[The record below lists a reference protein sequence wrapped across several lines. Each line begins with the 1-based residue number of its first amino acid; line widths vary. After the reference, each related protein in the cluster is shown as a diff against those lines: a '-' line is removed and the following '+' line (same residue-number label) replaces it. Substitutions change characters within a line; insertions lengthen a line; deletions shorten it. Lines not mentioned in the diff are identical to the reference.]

1 MALRDQHLAQGERV
15 VLRMRTHWKALAE
28 PLALFVFLLLVV
40 GLAWWFSRDSDW
52 NSWVLIISGGVSLLL
67 VVLFVAIPI
76 WRWNTSRYVFT
87 NRRVSHRYGI
97 LTRHGRDIPLYRIN
111 DIGIEKGFVDRLF
124 GCGTLIISDA
134 TAKAGLELRDVPRVE
149 QVQVQLQDLLHQSDD
164 GSDDGEFPPTE
175 PQGGPRRR
183 R

>member
-1 MALRDQHLAQGERV
+1 MALRDSHLAEGERV

-28 PLALFVFLLLVV
+28 PVALLVFLLLVV
-40 GLAWWFSRDSDW
+40 AGAWWFSRDSEW
-52 NSWVLIISGGVSLLL
+52 GSWVLLISGGLALLL
-67 VVLFVAIPI
+67 TILFVVIPI

-97 LTRHGRDIPLYRIN
+97 LTRRGRDIPLYRIN
-111 DIGIEKGFVDRLF
+111 DISIEKGLTDRIF
-124 GCGTLIISDA
+124 GCGTLVISDA

-149 QVQVQLQDLLHQSDD
+149 RVQVQLQDLLHRSDD

-175 PQGGPRRR
+175 PDGVRRR
-183 R
+183 GR